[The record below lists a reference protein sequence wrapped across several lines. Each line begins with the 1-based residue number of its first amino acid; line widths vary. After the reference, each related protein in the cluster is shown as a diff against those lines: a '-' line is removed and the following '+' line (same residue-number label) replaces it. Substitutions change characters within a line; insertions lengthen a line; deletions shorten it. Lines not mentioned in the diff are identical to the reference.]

1 MGLFSS
7 DKTKK
12 SDAESKNV
20 VIATGRKIDDI
31 VKALVSAANDSSQ
44 SVRENIADSLKDISR
59 KEPELVLSSSI
70 QFIRTEGKSKKN
82 HVILL
87 LNIIIDILEVDLY
100 NISEQLSIYIIRT
113 SLNEMINEKNVVPE
127 IQAPASR
134 ILVIIGKRFPQPV
147 WNVLID
153 LFPPGTIP
161 HYFVLKTMGDI
172 SSANSIEIV
181 PNLKEVMA
189 RALPVLGQIKK
200 DNMRWVFASCFGHW
214 CEAIQIYLANMDTV
228 PDKNITQETFSS
240 EVYPAYEVMFNS
252 WMGSRESKVRLATI
266 HAVGQMCAVM
276 PIEQLED
283 QIVRIVPVFL
293 KMYSKEKSHLG
304 ISQGLS
310 TILGVCV
317 KNNVAALEP
326 LLIPILN
333 VLHPLTCSAAGTS
346 NSTNPQI
353 AKNTNE
359 LLRCFEIIGV
369 GYSEQ
374 LCSYLLARLD
384 ITKVKSAS
392 IRGGTLGI
400 LKHLITRLG
409 DQLEDKKELILSG
422 VRPLIDNE
430 TSLEVRKVLC
440 QVIIAMASQQ
450 YLLLEGGHRMIEFI
464 IKQCSITD
472 KEIELFDAK
481 HSKDKE
487 KPELTPEKLR
497 TMCDNVLHLAT
508 TTVDNMDSILWP
520 FLFEFLVAP
529 KYTDALHVVCRCL
542 AHVASKKRQNNAPD
556 YLIDFDLEVNIPKPT
571 EIIVRLFVLL
581 NEPLRRGQL
590 GIRILQ
596 CLQAIG
602 PVLNP
607 LVSDMWDNAMP
618 KLAHYINENADTES
632 WDPNTW
638 EDLILRLLSETIKL
652 VGDEEWTQ
660 ILGDKLCEQLEFY
673 KGQPNMKKCALKH
686 TGLILQRI
694 SRREYIKDKLNFIF
708 NTIDHS
714 DKLERQGCAQAYGFC
729 SASQLDIVLDKIKEL
744 AAGSQ
749 KKSGGFF
756 SFGSSSKTDGQ
767 SKNTIFLC
775 LGYVAGYA
783 SPKLV
788 IARLDSHILHT
799 LEPYTTAKKI
809 GNRAKENI
817 IKAID
822 LIAKAL
828 HPSHLQEEYT
838 FRRRDEFI
846 TLLIRFMT
854 EGPDISSDVRILGL
868 NTCSTL
874 VHLKPAM
881 NPELEEKLVTN
892 TMKFY
897 FTSPPPP
904 KDPKLI
910 KSHEEDMNQIQENFH
925 ELIGS
930 ILFMDTTTIC
940 FGRIFDLLAPHLTS
954 DNSKQRYSVITATI
968 ALLKRFIEFKAS
980 EEVHSFEESFAAIGK
995 CIGLLVPRITDPEPE
1010 IRMGAIECL
1019 ELVFFI
1025 DNMLRKSIGK
1035 DSYDFTPPEELSESP
1050 ALRGRIE
1057 DADIH
1062 EQFLIVHQLST
1073 IAARLLP
1080 ADEISSFL
1088 VHCFDGLTDPFP
1100 SSSSGTCV
1108 MLNTTIKMRGEELA
1122 GEVESLVGGMLKA
1135 MEATKV
1141 EKTMN
1146 GTLHSLRTLAIHHLL
1161 PVVEELLKSPIPHT
1175 QNVVKSLQ
1183 VIAKDP
1189 NLVTQ
1194 VTDHLTDIINNSQIL
1209 EEKGTDKKILYEHV
1223 PHACSATTA
1232 LGEIFELE
1240 EMEEVGRENFSQI
1253 FCSLLLR
1260 FGTSRFGKNTSAAD
1274 QCLATFQSF
1283 VNCLKHEQLQEIL
1296 EDKEKVKQLNSNT
1309 EYHYVLTDFVRV
1321 VCEHQPDEMPTIY
1334 QFILP
1339 YLQGNFTGQR
1349 IVTAT
1354 VFAEMISHVKNDRE
1368 LLQSLINNELTIIVD
1383 DKLRLMAIRGL
1394 GNIADAGAEEVN
1406 RFSSTVIDALMCAID
1421 NPDEVLAM
1429 EAMNGLSRVFEL
1441 VDERCVAPVLVN
1453 ICHRVRPAF
1462 EKDHDE
1468 IRCASFQLFS
1478 TLHRFGNETGAQVFF
1493 EQIHSN
1499 LTTLFLHVNDP
1510 HEGVR
1515 QACKQALRNFA
1526 PLLKADALVEFFNEI
1541 LADDRELNYDAFLN
1555 QLSVHLIE
1563 YFPDRLN
1570 LYVMTS
1576 IEYFKS
1582 DWIPLREGAAMFI
1595 GHALGNVP
1603 EDKKFSVG
1611 LNPGIISSAM
1621 IGLLKQKSAEVRS
1634 KGAIAMSRLH
1644 A

>member
-1 MGLFSS
+1 M
-7 DKTKK
+7 
-12 SDAESKNV
+12 
-20 VIATGRKIDDI
+20 
-31 VKALVSAANDSSQ
+31 VKALIAAAHDSSEQ
-44 SVRENIADSLKDISR
+44 VRADITDSLRDVSR
-59 KEPELVLSSSI
+59 KQPELVLSSCI
-70 QFIRTEGKSKKN
+70 QFIKTEGKSKRP
-82 HVILL
+82 HVIQLL
-87 LNIIIDILEVDLY
+87 VLIIEILENDLY
-100 NISEQLSIYIIRT
+100 NISEQLSIYLIRMA
-113 SLNEMINEKNVVPE
+113 LAEMVKDKNVIPE
-127 IQAPASR
+127 WQGPACK

-147 WNVLID
+147 WSVLID
-153 LFPPGTIP
+153 LFPPGSIP

-172 SSANSIEIV
+172 SAANPTEIV

-200 DNMRWVFASCFGHW
+200 DNMRWVFASCFGNW
-214 CEAIQIYLANMDTV
+214 CEAIQIYLANMDSA
-228 PDKNITQETFSS
+228 PDKSISQETFSS
-240 EVYPAYEVMFNS
+240 EVFPAYEVMFNS

-276 PIEQLED
+276 PLEQLSD
-283 QIVRIVPVFL
+283 QIVRIVPAFL
-293 KMYSKEKSHLG
+293 KMYSKEKLHLP
-304 ISQGLS
+304 ITQGLS

-317 KNNVAALEP
+317 KNSVSTLEP
-326 LLIPILN
+326 LLIPVLN
-333 VLHPLTCSAAGTS
+333 VLHPLTCAAAGTS
-346 NSTNPQI
+346 TSSNPAV

-359 LLRCFEIIGV
+359 LLRCFEIIGI

-409 DQLEDKKELILSG
+409 SQLEDKKELILSG

-440 QVIIAMASQQ
+440 QVIIAMASEQ

-464 IKQCSITD
+464 IKQCSISE
-472 KEIELFDAK
+472 KEIEIFNQKAAK
-481 HSKDKE
+481 SKSAPD
-487 KPELTPEKLR
+487 LTPERLR

-508 TTVDNMDSILWP
+508 TTVDDMDSILWP
-520 FLFEFLVAP
+520 FLFEFLVSP
-529 KYTDALHVVCRCL
+529 KYTEALHVICRCL
-542 AHVASKKRQNNAPD
+542 AHVAAKKRQSNAPD
-556 YLIDFDLEVNIPKPT
+556 YMIDFDIEVNIPKPT
-571 EIIVRLFVLL
+571 EIIVRLFVML

-618 KLAHYINENADTES
+618 KLAHYINENADSES
-632 WDPNTW
+632 WDSSTW
-638 EDLILRLLSETIKL
+638 EDLTLRLLSETIKL

-660 ILGDKLCEQLEFY
+660 VLGDKLCEQLEFY

-694 SRREYIKDKLNFIF
+694 SRREYIKDKLDFIF

-714 DKLERQGCAQAYGFC
+714 DPLERQGCAQAYGFC
-729 SASQLDIVLDKIKEL
+729 SASQLDIVLDKIKSL
-744 AAGSQ
+744 AEAGS

-756 SFGSSSKTDGQ
+756 SFGSSKADTKN
-767 SKNTIFLC
+767 KNTIFLC
-775 LGYVAGYA
+775 LGYVAAYA

-788 IARLDSHILHT
+788 VARLDSHIIHT
-799 LEPYTTAKKI
+799 LEPYTQQKQL
-809 GNRAKENI
+809 GNQAKENI
-817 IKAID
+817 IRSID

-828 HPSHLQEEYT
+828 HPSHLQEEFT
-838 FRRRDEFI
+838 FRRRDDMI
-846 TLLIRFMT
+846 SLLIAFMSGGAKSA
-854 EGPDISSDVRILGL
+854 EVSPDVRILGL

-874 VHLKPAM
+874 IHLKPAM
-881 NPELEEKLVTN
+881 SPELEAKLISS

-897 FTSPPPP
+897 FSPPPP
-904 KDPKLI
+904 PSKQPKSAQDHQENI
-910 KSHEEDMNQIQENFH
+910 RQIEQNFH
-925 ELIGS
+925 EMIGS
-930 ILFMDTTTIC
+930 ILYMDTTTLC
-940 FGRIFDLLAPHLTS
+940 FGRIFDILSPFLVSEKAS
-954 DNSKQRYSVITATI
+954 QRKNVISACI
-968 ALLKRFIEFKAS
+968 ALLKRFIEFKSA
-980 EEVHSFEESFAAIGK
+980 EEGETSYEESFAAIGR
-995 CIGLLVPRITDPEPE
+995 CVGLFVPRFTDPEPE

-1025 DNMLRKSIGK
+1025 DHMLRTSVGQE
-1035 DSYDFTPPEELSESP
+1035 SYNFEPPEELAESP
-1050 ALRGRIE
+1050 ELRGRIQ

-1080 ADEISSFL
+1080 SDELSSFL
-1088 VHCFDGLTDPFP
+1088 VHCFDGLTDPHA

-1108 MLNTTIKMRGEELA
+1108 MINTTLKMRGEEL
-1122 GEVESLVGGMLKA
+1122 GNEVESLVGGMLKA

-1141 EKTMN
+1141 EKTLN

-1161 PVVEELLKSPIPHT
+1161 PVVEELLKSPIPHS

-1183 VIAKDP
+1183 AIAKDP

-1209 EEKGTDKKILYEHV
+1209 EEKGSDKKMLYEHV
-1223 PHACSATTA
+1223 PRACSATTA

-1240 EMEEVGRENFSQI
+1240 EMEEVARENFSQI

-1260 FGTSRFGKNTSAAD
+1260 FGTSRYGKTPAAAD
-1274 QCLATFQSF
+1274 QCLKTFEQF
-1283 VNCLKHEQLQEIL
+1283 VSCTKHEQLQEIID
-1296 EDKEKVKQLNSNT
+1296 DKDNTKQLASNT
-1309 EYHYVLTDFVRV
+1309 DYHYVLTKFVKA
-1321 VCEHQPDEMPTIY
+1321 VCVNQPDEMPTIY

-1383 DKLRLMAIRGL
+1383 EKLKLMAIRGL

-1421 NPDEVLAM
+1421 SKDEELAM

-1441 VDERCVAPVLVN
+1441 VDEKCVAPVLVN

-1462 EKDHDE
+1462 EKDQDE
-1468 IRCASFQLFS
+1468 IRCASFQLFA
-1478 TLHRFGNETGAQVFF
+1478 TLHRFGNDVGAQIFY
-1493 EQIHSN
+1493 EQIHN
-1499 LTTLFLHVNDP
+1499 NFTTLFLHVNDP
-1510 HEGVR
+1510 NEDVR
-1515 QACKQALRNFA
+1515 KACKLALKNFA
-1526 PLLKADALVEFFNEI
+1526 PLLQAEKLVDFFNEV
-1541 LADDRELNYDAFLN
+1541 LHEDRELNYDAFLN

-1563 YFPDRLN
+1563 YFPERLN

-1582 DWIPLREGAAMFI
+1582 DWIPLREGAATFI

-1611 LNPGIISSAM
+1611 LNPGIISSAL
-1621 IGLLKQKSAEVRS
+1621 IGLLKQKSPKVRS
-1634 KGAIAMSRLH
+1634 AGAIAMSRLYSY
-1644 A
+1644 